1 MSLSYL
7 VFLTAKTVK
16 QGWQLRQY
24 KDLGIKDKIGA
35 GCDGT
40 RLYSQHWEAE
50 QISVRLRPAWST
62 KWVPGQPGIHTE
74 KPCLEKTNKQNRLG
88 KIRTFERGTEKL
100 NNSVKCGFFVFW
112 FFFFFLDRGRGFK
125 TGFLCV
131 ILAVLEFTL

>member
-40 RLYSQHWEAE
+40 RLYSQH
-50 QISVRLRPAWST
+50 
-62 KWVPGQPGIHTE
+62 
-74 KPCLEKTNKQNRLG
+74 
-88 KIRTFERGTEKL
+88 
-100 NNSVKCGFFVFW
+100 
-112 FFFFFLDRGRGFK
+112 
-125 TGFLCV
+125 
-131 ILAVLEFTL
+131 